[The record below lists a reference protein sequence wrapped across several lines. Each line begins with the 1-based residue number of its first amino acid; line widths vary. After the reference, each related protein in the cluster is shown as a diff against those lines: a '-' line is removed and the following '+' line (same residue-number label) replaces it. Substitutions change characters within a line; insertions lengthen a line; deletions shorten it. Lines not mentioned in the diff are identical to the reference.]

1 MKNIICNCEDL
12 LKPIKTVSGIVE
24 RNTNVP
30 VLGNILFEQN
40 GREVVFVTTD
50 QDIQIRTHAAVGVEG
65 ESSTYTVNA
74 QKISDILGTMANNQS
89 LEIDFEDPMLR
100 VSTSNGVFQLQTLPA
115 TDFPKIPE
123 EQWQVHFTVG
133 AKTLRHILTMTAF
146 AMAGKDVRY
155 YLNGVLLIVDL
166 QAVRCVATDTH
177 RLAYCEAQL
186 NDETADLGADG
197 RLEMIL
203 PRKTVRELLRIL
215 PEDDSPVSV
224 KGADLQV
231 LFSFGDVEFM
241 SKLIEGK
248 FPDYER
254 VLPTPDTNPCPVNIN
269 RESLATALRRVHIM
283 MTEKFH
289 GVRWMLSRGLL
300 QIQGNNNEQEEA
312 TQDIPIDWKW
322 DNLDLGFNI
331 LYLLDVLSVLKTTDV
346 CFHFAPTSKSV
357 LLTMPD
363 TMSFRYVVMP
373 MRI

>member
-30 VLGNILFEQN
+30 VLGNILIEQK

-50 QDIQIRTHAAVGVEG
+50 QDIQIRTHADVGVES
-65 ESSTYTVNA
+65 ESNSYTVNA
-74 QKISDILGTMANNQS
+74 QKISDILGTMASNQS
-89 LEIDFEDPMLR
+89 VEINFEEPMLR
-100 VSTSNGVFQLQTLPA
+100 VSTANGVFQLQTLPA
-115 TDFPKIPE
+115 ADFPTIPE
-123 EQWQVHFTVG
+123 EQWQVHFTVSS
-133 AKTLRHILTMTAF
+133 KTLRHILTMTAF

-155 YLNGVLLIVDL
+155 YLNGVLLIVDP

-186 NDETADLGADG
+186 NDETAELGADSH
-197 RLEMIL
+197 LEMIL

-215 PEDDSPVSV
+215 PEDDSPVAV

-254 VLPTPDTNPCPVNIN
+254 VLPTPDTNPCQVNIN